1 MQGQDEHV
9 YTWLTPA
16 AVPKIIEF
24 ISQSSRKSLLIS
36 DEQNWSSKSAQTHK
50 NTHEKKRV
58 VITSVASR
66 SLCVKRL
73 YWQLDLEERDYTPEP
88 IHTYVYL
95 LLEEEFPLFYFFFNA
110 ILSYILLCFWIYTHG
125 FFFWHTPL
133 SILLSFFPRKLV
145 LNFFF
150 FKHNPPVCFL
160 NANDLLKWLE
170 TLDHIRTSC
179 CIYCAGPFLS
189 SHFTATGGWEI
200 GTRWHSSH
208 SPWSSSAY
216 QTTKQRPF
224 SWRDVWTR
232 EPPWLEEKGS
242 H

>member
-1 MQGQDEHV
+1 MQGQDEYV

-50 NTHEKKRV
+50 NTHEKKRG

-95 LLEEEFPLFYFFFNA
+95 LLEEEFPLFYFFF
-110 ILSYILLCFWIYTHG
+110 
-125 FFFWHTPL
+125 
-133 SILLSFFPRKLV
+133 
-145 LNFFF
+145 
-150 FKHNPPVCFL
+150 
-160 NANDLLKWLE
+160 
-170 TLDHIRTSC
+170 
-179 CIYCAGPFLS
+179 
-189 SHFTATGGWEI
+189 
-200 GTRWHSSH
+200 
-208 SPWSSSAY
+208 
-216 QTTKQRPF
+216 
-224 SWRDVWTR
+224 
-232 EPPWLEEKGS
+232 
-242 H
+242 